1 MRLRSASGRAPPAD
15 QAAAYRRRNRSRP
28 RSSRRTAPP
37 CSLRTRDGSAACPS
51 PDSFATYLG
60 ATLAHPSGVFGGLS
74 RAFESLSI
82 AVSADSHSYLLCRV
96 GFSRRAFRWTIGTWL
111 WLPCRPPLSVCD
123 GAGGGA
129 PHEVF
134 LALCLVA
141 LVLWQVAPRFMWKH
155 AACSLRAVQQGRVH
169 TMLTANVSHL
179 YPLHL
184 LHNAL
189 QLLHFGSILRS
200 ALGCE
205 RLLTLLATASVASTA
220 ASLLWHALAE
230 RPSEASVGASG
241 VACALVAANAAL
253 FPGTLVHFYRIDMPA
268 AHQLLVA
275 VRSTSP
281 RRRAASGRRRRRP
294 RGAACGWLLARRWRG
309 LPWWRWLRA

>member
-1 MRLRSASGRAPPAD
+1 MAGRRLRDGVIVRAQPSITPYRAIVF
-15 QAAAYRRRNRSRP
+15 AAALV
-28 RSSRRTAPP
+28 TA
-37 CSLRTRDGSAACPS
+37 LATCPS
-51 PDSFATYLG
+51 HDSFATYLG

-82 AVSADSHSYLLCRV
+82 AVSADSHSYLLFRMGKFRGENFV
-96 GFSRRAFRWTIGTWL
+96 GLLGTWL
-111 WLPCRPPLSVCD
+111 WLPVPATSLAVCD

-129 PHEVF
+129 PHELF

-141 LVLWQVAPRFMWKH
+141 LVLWQVAPRFMWRH
-155 AACSLRAVQQGRVH
+155 AACSLRAVQQGRV
-169 TMLTANVSHL
+169 
-179 YPLHL
+179 
-184 LHNAL
+184 HNAL

-205 RLLTLLATASVASTA
+205 RLLTLLATASVASSA

-253 FPGTLVHFYRIDMPA
+253 FPDTLVHFYGIEMPA
-268 AHQLLVA
+268 AHQLLVFVA
-275 VRSTSP
+275 LDL
-281 RRRAASGRRRRRP
+281 AAQAGGERP
-294 RGAACGWLLARRWRG
+294 VDGAAHAGGAACGWLLARRWRG

>member
-1 MRLRSASGRAPPAD
+1 MAGRRLRDGVIVREPLTISPYRAVVF
-15 QAAAYRRRNRSRP
+15 AAALV
-28 RSSRRTAPP
+28 TA
-37 CSLRTRDGSAACPS
+37 LATCPS
-51 PDSFATYLG
+51 HDSFATYLG

-82 AVSADSHSYLLCRV
+82 AVSADSHSYLLFRV
-96 GFSRRAFRWTIGTWL
+96 GSFRGERFVGLYGTWL
-111 WLPCRPPLSVCD
+111 WLPVPATSLAVCD

-129 PHEVF
+129 PHELF

-141 LVLWQVAPRFMWKH
+141 LVLWQVAPRFMWRH

-179 YPLHL
+179 HPLHL

-205 RLLTLLATASVASTA
+205 RLLTLLATSSVASSA

-253 FPGTLVHFYRIDMPA
+253 FPDTLVHFYGIEMPA
-268 AHQLLVA
+268 AHQLIVFVA
-275 VRSTSP
+275 LDL
-281 RRRAASGRRRRRP
+281 AAQAGGERP
-294 RGAACGWLLARRWRG
+294 VDGAAHAGGAACGWLLARRWRG